1 MRHILGLTMAI
12 ILWSPAASYA
22 AEASVPQQLE
32 LMRKQVAALQ
42 REVALL
48 KSALQVSDSGSTRF
62 MVRRDKKETVGAN
75 SVTEVGGDLQ
85 ESIGGSHS
93 ETVGGNS
100 AITIGADQSTSMGR
114 DLALKAGRNANQSV
128 GQDLSIA
135 AGKEI
140 VINAGDEL
148 ILKTGQASII
158 LKKNGDITI
167 DGTHIRAKAS
177 GELDLRGAKIRQN

>member
-1 MRHILGLTMAI
+1 MRHILGLTMAV
-12 ILWSPAASYA
+12 ILWSPASSYA

-32 LMRKQVAALQ
+32 LMRKQVATLQ

-48 KSALQVSDSGSTRF
+48 KSALQISDDGSVQF
-62 MVRRDKKETVGAN
+62 VVRRDKKETVGAS
-75 SVTEVGGDLQ
+75 SVTEIGGNLQ

-93 ETVGGNS
+93 ETVGRNS
-100 AITIGADQSTSMGR
+100 AITIGADQSTSISR
-114 DLALKAGRNANQSV
+114 DLALNAGRNANQSV
-128 GQDLSIA
+128 GQDLSIT

-167 DGTHIRAKAS
+167 NGTNVTVKAS
-177 GELDLRGAKIRQN
+177 GDLELRGAKIRQN

>member
-1 MRHILGLTMAI
+1 MAL
-12 ILWSPAASYA
+12 ILWSPASSYA

-48 KSALQVSDSGSTRF
+48 KSALQISDGGSVQF
-62 MVRRDKKETVGAN
+62 VARRDKKETVGAS
-75 SVTEVGGDLQ
+75 SVIEIGGNLQ
-85 ESIGGSHS
+85 ESIGGSHN
-93 ETVGGNS
+93 ETVGGNT
-100 AITIGADQSTSMGR
+100 AITVGEDQSTSVGR
-114 DLALKAGRNANQSV
+114 DLALKSGRNANQSV
-128 GQDLSIA
+128 GQNLNIA

-148 ILKTGQASII
+148 TLKTGEASIV
-158 LKKNGDITI
+158 LRKNGDITI
-167 DGTHIRAKAS
+167 NGTNVRAKAS

>member
-1 MRHILGLTMAI
+1 
-12 ILWSPAASYA
+12 
-22 AEASVPQQLE
+22 VPQQLE

-42 REVALL
+42 RELALL
-48 KSALQVSDSGSTRF
+48 KSALQVSDSGSAQF
-62 MVRRDKKETVGAN
+62 VVRRDKKETVGAS
-75 SVTEVGGDLQ
+75 SVTEIGGNLQ

-93 ETVGGNS
+93 ETVGRNS
-100 AITIGADQSTSMGR
+100 AITIGADQSTTVGG
-114 DLALKAGRNANQSV
+114 DLALKAGRNAGQSA
-128 GQDLSIA
+128 GQDLSIT

-167 DGTHIRAKAS
+167 NGTHIRAKAS
-177 GELDLRGAKIRQN
+177 GELELTGAKIRQN

>member
-1 MRHILGLTMAI
+1 MGHILGLTMAI
-12 ILWSPAASYA
+12 ILWSPASSYA

-48 KSALQVSDSGSTRF
+48 KSALQISEGGSAQF
-62 MVRRDKKETVGAN
+62 VVQRDKKETVGAS
-75 SVTEVGGDLQ
+75 SVTEIGGNLQ
-85 ESIGGSHS
+85 QTIGGSHS
-93 ETVGGNS
+93 ETVGGNN
-100 AITIGADQSTSMGR
+100 AITIGADQSTSVGR
-114 DLALKAGRNANQSV
+114 DLEFKSGRNANQAV
-128 GQDLSIA
+128 GQDLSIT

-140 VINAGDEL
+140 GINAGDEL

-167 DGTHIRAKAS
+167 NGTHIRAKAS
-177 GELDLRGAKIRQN
+177 GELELTGAKIRQN

>member
-12 ILWSPAASYA
+12 LLWTPASTYA
-22 AEASVPQQLE
+22 AEGSVPQQLE

-42 REVALL
+42 REMALL
-48 KSALQVSDSGSTRF
+48 KSALQISDGGSVLF
-62 MVRRDKKETVGAN
+62 VMRRDKRETVGGN
-75 SVTEVGGDLQ
+75 SVTEIGGNLQ

-93 ETVGGNS
+93 ETVGGNT
-100 AITIGADQSTSMGR
+100 AITVGADQSTSVGR
-114 DLALKAGRNANQSV
+114 DLALKSGRNADQSV

-140 VINAGDEL
+140 LINAGDQL
-148 ILKTGQASII
+148 TLKTGQASII
-158 LKKNGDITI
+158 LRKNGEIRI
-167 DGTHIRAKAS
+167 NGTNVRAKAS

>member
-12 ILWSPAASYA
+12 VLWSPASSYA
-22 AEASVPQQLE
+22 AEGSVPQQLE
-32 LMRKQVAALQ
+32 LMRNQLAALQ

-48 KSALQVSDSGSTRF
+48 KSALQISDGGI
-62 MVRRDKKETVGAN
+62 VHVLARRDKKETVGVN
-75 SVTEVGGDLQ
+75 SVAEIGGNLQ

-100 AITIGADQSTSMGR
+100 AITIGADKSMTIGR
-114 DLALKAGRNANQSV
+114 DLALKAGRNADQSA
-128 GQDLSIA
+128 GQDLSIT

-140 VINAGDEL
+140 VIDAGDQVT
-148 ILKTGQASII
+148 LKTGQASII

-167 DGTHIRAKAS
+167 NGTHIRAKAS
-177 GELDLRGAKIRQN
+177 GELELIGAKIRQN

>member
-12 ILWSPAASYA
+12 ILWSPASTYA

-32 LMRKQVAALQ
+32 LMRKQVVALQ
-42 REVALL
+42 REVGLL
-48 KSALQVSDSGSTRF
+48 KSALQISDGGSVLF
-62 MVRRDKKETVGAN
+62 VMRRDKRETVGAN
-75 SVTEVGGDLQ
+75 SVTEIGGNLQ

-93 ETVGGNS
+93 ETVGGNRAS
-100 AITIGADQSTSMGR
+100 TVGADQSTSIGR
-114 DLALKAGRNANQSV
+114 DLALKSGRNANQSV
-128 GQDLSIA
+128 GQDLNIA

-148 ILKTGQASII
+148 TLRTGQASII
-158 LKKNGDITI
+158 LRKNGEITI
-167 DGTHIRAKAS
+167 NGTNVRAKAS

>member
-1 MRHILGLTMAI
+1 MAI
-12 ILWSPAASYA
+12 IFWTPASSYA

-32 LMRKQVAALQ
+32 LIRKQVAALQ
-42 REVALL
+42 REVARL
-48 KSALQVSDSGSTRF
+48 KSALQISEAGSAQF
-62 MVRRDKKETVGAN
+62 VVRRDKRETVGAN
-75 SVTEVGGDLQ
+75 SVSEVGGNLQ

-100 AITIGADQSTSMGR
+100 AITIGADQSTTVGR
-114 DLALKAGRNANQSV
+114 DLELKAGRNANQAV
-128 GQDLSIA
+128 GQDLSIT

-177 GELDLRGAKIRQN
+177 SELDLRGAKIRQN

>member
-1 MRHILGLTMAI
+1 MRHILGLTMALV
-12 ILWSPAASYA
+12 LWSPAGSYA

-42 REVALL
+42 RDVALL
-48 KSALQVSDSGSTRF
+48 KSALQISDAGSVQF
-62 MVRRDKKETVGAN
+62 LARRDKKETVGAN
-75 SVTEVGGDLQ
+75 SVTEIGGNLQ

-93 ETVGGNS
+93 ETVGRNT
-100 AITIGADQSTSMGR
+100 AITIGADQSTSFGR

-140 VINAGDEL
+140 VIKAGDQL
-148 ILKTGQASII
+148 TLKTDQASII
-158 LKKNGDITI
+158 LTK
-167 DGTHIRAKAS
+167 R
-177 GELDLRGAKIRQN
+177 RGHD

>member
-12 ILWSPAASYA
+12 ILWSPASSYA

-32 LMRKQVAALQ
+32 LMRNQVAALQ

-48 KSALQVSDSGSTRF
+48 KSALQISDGGIVQLV
-62 MVRRDKKETVGAN
+62 VRRDKKETVGAN
-75 SVTEVGGDLQ
+75 SVAEVGGNLQ
-85 ESIGGSHS
+85 ESIGGLHS
-93 ETVGGNS
+93 ETVGGNRAS
-100 AITIGADQSTSMGR
+100 TVGADQSTTIGR

-128 GQDLSIA
+128 GNDLSIT
-135 AGKEI
+135 AGKEF
-140 VINAGDEL
+140 VINAGDQL

-167 DGTHIRAKAS
+167 NGTHIRAKAS
-177 GELDLRGAKIRQN
+177 GELDLKGAKIRQN

>member
-1 MRHILGLTMAI
+1 MRQILGLTMAI
-12 ILWSPAASYA
+12 LLWTPASTYA
-22 AEASVPQQLE
+22 AEGSVPQQLE

-48 KSALQVSDSGSTRF
+48 KSALQISDGGSVLLV
-62 MVRRDKKETVGAN
+62 VRRDKREAVGAN
-75 SVTEVGGDLQ
+75 SVTEIGGSLQ
-85 ESIGGSHS
+85 ESVGGSHS

-100 AITIGADQSTSMGR
+100 AITVGADQSTSVGR
-114 DLALKAGRNANQSV
+114 DLALKSGRNADQSA

-140 VINAGDEL
+140 VIRAGDEL
-148 ILKTGQASII
+148 TLKTGQASII
-158 LKKNGDITI
+158 LKKNGEITI
-167 DGTHIRAKAS
+167 NGTNVRAKAS

>member
-1 MRHILGLTMAI
+1 MRQILGFTMAL
-12 ILWSPAASYA
+12 ILWSPAKSYA
-22 AEASVPQQLE
+22 AEGSVPQQLE
-32 LMRKQVAALQ
+32 LMRRQVAALQ

-48 KSALQVSDSGSTRF
+48 KSALQISDAGG
-62 MVRRDKKETVGAN
+62 VHVVARRDKRETVGGN
-75 SVTEVGGDLQ
+75 SVTEIGGNLQ

-93 ETVGGNS
+93 ETVGGNN
-100 AITIGADQSTSMGR
+100 AITIGADQSTSVGR
-114 DLALKAGRNANQSV
+114 DLELKSSRNANQAV
-128 GQDLSIA
+128 GQDLSIT

-167 DGTHIRAKAS
+167 NGTDIRAKAS